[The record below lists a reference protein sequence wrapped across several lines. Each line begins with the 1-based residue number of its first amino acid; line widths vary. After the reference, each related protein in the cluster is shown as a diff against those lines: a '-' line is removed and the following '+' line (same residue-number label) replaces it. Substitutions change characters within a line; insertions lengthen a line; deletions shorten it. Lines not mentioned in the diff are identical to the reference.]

1 MLVTSDLLDVVHI
14 QPILSIE
21 VCCHFLQVN
30 TARRDPITSSE
41 TWVTYKLKYNQGL
54 IIYEVHV
61 PNRLD

>member
-1 MLVTSDLLDVVHI
+1 MLVTSDLFDVVHV
-14 QPILSIE
+14 QPILSIK

-54 IIYEVHV
+54 IIYEAHI
-61 PNRLD
+61 PNM